1 MTEQRATIL
10 AVDDE
15 PRYLL
20 ALETILQGVG
30 HRTHRASNGH
40 AAVELAAV
48 ESPDVILMDA
58 KMPGMDGYEACRRIR
73 EFSTV
78 PIIMLTA
85 LADEKDKIRGLDAG
99 ADDYVTKPFSAKELL
114 ARIRAVLR
122 RVAMTDAPDDRP
134 VLCAGELELDFAHRR
149 VLVRG
154 QEVHLTPTEYRLLAE
169 LAKAPNR
176 VLTLDHLLERVWG
189 PEYQG
194 EYQVLRQVVYRLRR
208 KIEVDSQLEGVVQ
221 NRPGIGYVLVV

>member
-1 MTEQRATIL
+1 MQQQRATIL

-20 ALETILQGVG
+20 ALKAILQGVG
-30 HRTHRASNGH
+30 YRIHCAPNGR

-58 KMPGMDGYEACRRIR
+58 KMPDMDGYEACRRIR

-85 LADEKDKIRGLDAG
+85 LADEKDKVRGLDAG
-99 ADDYVTKPFSAKELL
+99 ADDYVTKPFGAKELL

-122 RVAMTDAPDDRP
+122 RVAITDAPDACPMVR
-134 VLCAGELELDFAHRR
+134 AGELELDLAHRR
-149 VLVRG
+149 VRVRG
-154 QEVHLTPTEYRLLAE
+154 QEVHLTPTEYRLLSE

-176 VLTLDHLLERVWG
+176 VLTLEYLLERVWG
-189 PEYQG
+189 PEYGG

-208 KIEVDSQLEGVVQ
+208 KIEPNPQQEGMIQ
-221 NRPGIGYVLVV
+221 NRPGIGYVFVV